1 MGREQGVLMMGPR
14 ITDYDA
20 WQYCET
26 CANITVMQEWDYD
39 ARMCKA
45 CASVMDDARGVGD
58 ADTV

>member
-1 MGREQGVLMMGPR
+1 MMGPR

-26 CANITVMQEWDYD
+26 CDNITVIADWDHD

-45 CASVMDDARGVGD
+45 CAAVTDEAMEVGD

>member
-26 CANITVMQEWDYD
+26 CANITVIADWDHD

-45 CASVMDDARGVGD
+45 CASVMDEARGVGENG
-58 ADTV
+58 

>member
-1 MGREQGVLMMGPR
+1 MMGPR

-26 CANITVMQEWDYD
+26 CDNIAVIDDWDDD

-45 CASVMDDARGVGD
+45 CAIVGTEGEED
-58 ADTV
+58 G

>member
-1 MGREQGVLMMGPR
+1 MMGPR

-26 CANITVMQEWDYD
+26 CANIAVTEDWDDD

-45 CASVMDDARGVGD
+45 CAAVTDEARGVGD

>member
-1 MGREQGVLMMGPR
+1 MMGPR

-26 CANITVMQEWDYD
+26 CANITVIEDWDHD

-45 CASVMDDARGVGD
+45 CATVMDEAMKQGGEDG
-58 ADTV
+58 

>member
-1 MGREQGVLMMGPR
+1 MMGPR

-26 CANITVMQEWDYD
+26 CANITVIDDWDHD

-45 CASVMDDARGVGD
+45 CAIEMDEAMKQGGGEDG
-58 ADTV
+58 ADS